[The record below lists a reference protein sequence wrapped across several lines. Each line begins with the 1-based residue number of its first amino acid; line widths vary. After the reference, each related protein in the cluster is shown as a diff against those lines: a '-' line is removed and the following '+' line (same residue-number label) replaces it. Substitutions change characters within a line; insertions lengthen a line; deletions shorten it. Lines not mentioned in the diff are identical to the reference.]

1 MYRVIIKET
10 EKGIFF
16 IDCQQEAPAGWT
28 DQKDGW
34 RTVEWTTAKT
44 RERAEA
50 IKDSYKKSYSRF

>member
-16 IDCQQEAPAGWT
+16 IDCQQEAPASWI

-34 RTVEWTTAKT
+34 RTVEWTTART
-44 RERAEA
+44 REKANAE
-50 IKDSYKKSYSRF
+50 KSRLEKAYTR